1 VAIDLARER
10 DPEMLRQVARLLE
23 AENAWLHRRLAELT
37 RALAEAR
44 GEAQTQLALELRQ
57 LQEQL
62 AARTQALYGR
72 SSERRGRGPD
82 ADANAADRPPP
93 PQRGHG
99 PRTQPSLP
107 LVEVTHTLDA
117 ADETC
122 PKCGGHLEAWTGQTE
137 DAEEIDVVERQF
149 VLKRHRRQ
157 KYRCGCGECIDTAL
171 GPPKLVAGGRYSVDF
186 AVAVAVGKYL
196 DHLPLARQVRQMRR
210 QGLVVDTQTLW
221 DQLAALAGHLT
232 PTYEA
237 LRTYVRAAPV
247 LGADETTWQLMEPGR
262 SKTWYVWT
270 LHRPDAVVYQLRG
283 TRSAAGARDVL
294 GAYAGI
300 VLCDG
305 YAAYRALTKGEGAGA
320 LTLAHCWAQNLEC
333 DVIWGT
339 ARCLCALGT
348 ERGLFVR
355 PTEVGLQITRG
366 ITRTTGTRGRW
377 ARAASAPAHGDR
389 GPHVARRR
397 EGPRASFAS

>member
-10 DPEMLRQVARLLE
+10 DPDMLRQIARLLE

-37 RALAEAR
+37 RARAAAR

-72 SSERRGRGPD
+72 SSERRGRRPD

-93 PQRGHG
+93 PQCGHG

-157 KYRCGCGECIDTAL
+157 KYRRGCGECIDTAL

-186 AVAVAVGKYL
+186 AVAVAVGKVSV
-196 DHLPLARQVRQMRR
+196 PLFVPIELRAFAS
-210 QGLVVDTQTLW
+210 L
-221 DQLAALAGHLT
+221 LAGSL
-232 PTYEA
+232 PKVA
-237 LRTYVRAAPV
+237 PQPRKLKFRRARSDST
-247 LGADETTWQLMEPGR
+247 AD
-262 SKTWYVWT
+262 
-270 LHRPDAVVYQLRG
+270 
-283 TRSAAGARDVL
+283 
-294 GAYAGI
+294 
-300 VLCDG
+300 
-305 YAAYRALTKGEGAGA
+305 
-320 LTLAHCWAQNLEC
+320 
-333 DVIWGT
+333 
-339 ARCLCALGT
+339 
-348 ERGLFVR
+348 
-355 PTEVGLQITRG
+355 
-366 ITRTTGTRGRW
+366 
-377 ARAASAPAHGDR
+377 
-389 GPHVARRR
+389 ARR
-397 EGPRASFAS
+397 